1 MTFYNLGH
9 VVGADGAKGDKGDTG
24 PKGSKGDKGD
34 NAPLTN
40 TVSANDSTHSVTPK
54 GVYDYVNNLIGNLED
69 DMLR

>member
-24 PKGSKGDKGD
+24 SKGDKGDKGD

-40 TVSANDSTHSVTPK
+40 TVSANNTTHSVTPK
-54 GVYDYVNNLIGNLED
+54 GVYDFVTDIIGDLEE
-69 DMLR
+69 DMLK